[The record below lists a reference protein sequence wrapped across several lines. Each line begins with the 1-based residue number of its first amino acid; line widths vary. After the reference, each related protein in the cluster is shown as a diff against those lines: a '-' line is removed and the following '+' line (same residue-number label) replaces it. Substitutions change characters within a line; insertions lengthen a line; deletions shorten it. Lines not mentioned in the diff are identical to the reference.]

1 VFALPSYGEALPMS
15 LLEALSAGL
24 PAVATP
30 VGAVPDVV
38 VDGVTGCLVAPGD
51 QAGLKR
57 ALSKLL
63 LDRAYAA
70 RLGDAA
76 RRSVRLRFGADRV
89 IPLLEDLYEA
99 AGLRALGADKP
110 VLNPGLKEAA

>member
-1 VFALPSYGEALPMS
+1 MS
-15 LLEALSAGL
+15 LLEALGAGV

-38 VDGVTGCLVAPGD
+38 ADGVTGCLVAPGD

-57 ALSKLL
+57 ALAKLL
-63 LDRAYAA
+63 LDRAYAT

-76 RRSVRLRFGADRV
+76 RRSVQARFGAARV
-89 IPLLEDLYEA
+89 VPMLESLYEA
-99 AGLRALGADKP
+99 AGLRALGEEKP
-110 VLNPGLKEAA
+110 VLGPKLKEAA